1 MPVPLRRLG
10 SPTTAGLENAP
21 ECQDGVVLPGTK
33 ASTSWMDGQSRKND
47 SDEAGALMVVEPEL
61 MLELQASRPF
71 AAEEDHVSYLL
82 SVCHSQESHAPAYDV
97 DLENLL
103 PEGITYDPGSLEVL
117 SGPAASTS
125 ESGQGPKWH
134 FDSIDP
140 GWNSSRKIL
149 LRFNA
154 SSRASPGTE
163 IVSHARIT
171 WTSLAG
177 ISPDERTGDGGL
189 NDYLRSASANISVM
203 SLSIRKSAQPDP
215 VGVGEPLS
223 YTLTYENAGSSSG
236 AQCYH
241 QGRTGPARDLPLR
254 RSGSIEDNAN
264 AQTPI
269 PIPSPGISPSSFP
282 MGRIVLPSK
291 FA

>member
-1 MPVPLRRLG
+1 
-10 SPTTAGLENAP
+10 
-21 ECQDGVVLPGTK
+21 
-33 ASTSWMDGQSRKND
+33 
-47 SDEAGALMVVEPEL
+47 MVVEPEL

-71 AAEEDHVSYLL
+71 AAQEDHVSYLL
-82 SVCHSQESHAPAYDV
+82 SVCHSQESHASAYDV

-125 ESGQGPKWH
+125 DSGQGPKWH

-154 SSRASPGTE
+154 SSRASPGAE

-177 ISPDERTGDGGL
+177 ISQDERTGDGGL

-203 SLSIRKSAQPDP
+203 SLSIRKSADPDP

-223 YTLTYENAGSSSG
+223 YTLTYENVGNKA
-236 AQCYH
+236 AH
-241 QGRTGPARDLPLR
+241 NVTIRDELDPRVTFLSADPFPLR
-254 RSGSIEDNAN
+254 TRPS
-264 AQTPI
+264 QRPI
-269 PIPSPGISPSSFP
+269 LIPSPGISLSSLP
-282 MGRIVLPSK
+282 MGRTVLPSK